1 MIWIF
6 CFIGG
11 IALIFILVDFVFH
24 FYVWQSRIK
33 IGRLHDAQP
42 WQEAVKKRALRWLY
56 RTPTA
61 KLTDQSRLILWDML
75 RGNYSRSTIQ
85 VWQKASLLI
94 GLTDM
99 AERTQDKALQAEIT
113 RFVEG
118 LFTAQ
123 GTWKIPP
130 KESDWIML
138 SHAVIRI
145 LWLDVSKYHPAFKE
159 SLDLLYSLQGEDGTI
174 AYKSH
179 VKEFRFVDTIGFV
192 CPFLA
197 LYAEK
202 FKDQV
207 TLDLALDQWDLF
219 HQYGMM
225 TGGGIPCHT
234 YHVATKIPVG
244 LFGWGRGLGW
254 YSYGLV
260 ELYHALPEGH
270 ARKQELE
277 NALRALVE
285 AALPF
290 QQADGSWNWLLFDA
304 NARKD
309 SSITAVMGWTLT
321 HLPASLQT
329 AATTKAAESSRQY
342 LQKVTRRDGAID
354 FSQGD
359 TKGIGVYAQTFEV
372 LPFTQGFALR
382 IPLQII

>member
-1 MIWIF
+1 MLLFCIF
-6 CFIGG
+6 LA
-11 IALIFILVDFVFH
+11 IAMVFLAVDAFH
-24 FYVWQSRIK
+24 HGYVWQSRIK
-33 IGRLHDAQP
+33 IGRLHDAQQ

-56 RTPTA
+56 HTPTA

-94 GLTDM
+94 GLTDV
-99 AERTQDKALQAEIT
+99 AERTHDKALQAELT
-113 RFVEG
+113 RFVAG
-118 LFTAQ
+118 LFTAH
-123 GTWKIPP
+123 GTWKNPP
-130 KESDWIML
+130 QESDWIML

-145 LWLDVSKYHPAFKE
+145 PWMDVTRYQPAFQE
-159 SLDLLYSLQGEDGTI
+159 SLALLYSLQGDDGTI
-174 AYKSH
+174 AYKAH
-179 VKEFRFVDTIGFV
+179 MRGYRFVDTIGFI

-197 LYAEK
+197 LYAQKFNDEK
-202 FKDQV
+202 AL
-207 TLDLALDQWDLF
+207 TLALDQWGLF
-219 HQYGMM
+219 YQYGMM
-225 TGGGIPCHT
+225 PGGGIPCHT

-277 NALRALVE
+277 KALRALVE

-304 NARKD
+304 KARKD

-321 HLPASLQT
+321 HLPSSLQT
-329 AATTKAAESSRQY
+329 EATAKAAALSRRY

-382 IPLQII
+382 IPLQLT